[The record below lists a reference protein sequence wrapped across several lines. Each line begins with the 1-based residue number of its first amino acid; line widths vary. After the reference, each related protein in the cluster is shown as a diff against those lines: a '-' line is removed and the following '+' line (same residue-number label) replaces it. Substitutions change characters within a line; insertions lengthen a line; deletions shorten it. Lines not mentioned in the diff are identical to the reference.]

1 MIMMS
6 QSLAD
11 LYHVV
16 ESRVVMNEAPYPSDH
31 FATFSIIRPKES
43 SIDVNEIAFKEKDDS
58 GDQKEEVKFMD

>member
-16 ESRVVMNEAPYPSDH
+16 ESRVVMNEPPYPSDH
-31 FATFSIIRPKES
+31 FATFSIIRPKEES
-43 SIDVNEIAFKEKDDS
+43 SLDINEIAFKEKD
-58 GDQKEEVKFMD
+58 GDQKEEVKFLD